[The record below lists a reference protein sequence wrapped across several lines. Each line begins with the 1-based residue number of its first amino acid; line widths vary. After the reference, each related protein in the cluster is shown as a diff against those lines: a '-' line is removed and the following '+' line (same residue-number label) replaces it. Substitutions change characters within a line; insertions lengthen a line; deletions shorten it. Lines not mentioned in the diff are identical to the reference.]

1 MTVRVRLLGRPRSE
15 FTDEAPRP
23 PARGRKSWAV
33 FARIALAQRPLR
45 RCELTAELFSAADDP
60 AAALRWALADLRRM
74 LGRAELLRG
83 DPVSLQ
89 RGHLE
94 VDVWQLDASELG
106 ADEIGGGLL
115 EGVELRD
122 SPGFD
127 TWLMLARVHYAAKG
141 RQQLRTTTLRLLAAG
156 ESASAVTSAE
166 AAVRLEPLDEQAH
179 ELLMRALVADGR
191 GGVAAVHLAA
201 CEGTFAR
208 EGLIVSPALRAAAQD
223 QRLPPPIG
231 VRSEVIATALLRA
244 GQAALDAGAIDG
256 GVETLR
262 RAAADAER
270 ARDPALVADV
280 LYALGSALVHSVR
293 GFDGEGA
300 VVLHRGLR
308 AARAAGRAALT
319 VDILRELA
327 FVDIQAGRHGSA
339 ELALGEALRDVP
351 GTDETGVTAGIL
363 ALRGMN
369 EADQGRHT
377 AAVGL
382 LTSSVRIA
390 DDANRH
396 RQGIWSLGVLARSL
410 MLSGRTA
417 EATVAAEA
425 SIDRSQQLRWNA
437 FLPWPQ
443 AIRAECLQRQ
453 GRWRQARTQ
462 AEHAFALGCE
472 LGDPCWEGMA
482 ARVLSLT
489 AQQSGD
495 TESAWQW
502 ILDARRRS
510 EQVSD
515 RYVWVSAYVALAQ
528 LKLAVYAEPTLVGA
542 LARRLHTDSV
552 RCDLPEFQAW
562 AGVYRTEIGD
572 RTGLTAAVAL
582 ARRVD
587 NPELQE
593 RLDKLTGGTLP
604 AGLAAG
610 WRQPASP

>member
-1 MTVRVRLLGRPRSE
+1 MTVRVRLLGRPRPE

-33 FARIALAQRPLR
+33 FARIALADRPLR
-45 RCELTAELFSAADDP
+45 RSELTAELFTEADDP
-60 AAALRWALADLRRM
+60 AAALRWALADLRRA

-83 DPVSLQ
+83 DSMSLQ
-89 RGHLE
+89 RGQVQ
-94 VDVWQLDASELG
+94 VDVWQLDAGELD
-106 ADEIGGGLL
+106 AAEIGGGLL
-115 EGVELRD
+115 DGVELRD
-122 SPGFD
+122 CPGFD
-127 TWLMLARVHYAAKG
+127 TWLMLARVHYAAKS
-141 RQQLRTTTLRLLAAG
+141 RQQLRTTVLRLLAAG

-166 AAVRLEPLDEQAH
+166 TAVRLEPLDEQAQ
-179 ELLMRALVADGR
+179 ELLMRALVADGQ
-191 GGVAAVHLAA
+191 GGVAAGHLAA
-201 CEGTFAR
+201 CEGMFAR
-208 EGLIVSPALRAAAQD
+208 EGLIMSPALRAAAQD
-223 QRLPPPIG
+223 PRLPPPIG
-231 VRSEVIATALLRA
+231 VRSGVVAVALLQA
-244 GQAALDAGAIDG
+244 GQAALDAGAADG

-270 ARDPALVADV
+270 ARDPALLADV
-280 LYALGSALVHSVR
+280 LHALGSALVHSVR

-308 AARAAGRAALT
+308 AARAAGRAALAA
-319 VDILRELA
+319 DILRELA

-339 ELALGEALRDVP
+339 DLALDEALRDVP
-351 GTDETGVTAGIL
+351 GSDEPGLTAGIL

-390 DDANRH
+390 DNADRH
-396 RQGIWSLGVLARSL
+396 RQGVWSLGVLARSL

-425 SIDRSQQLRWNA
+425 SIDRSQHLRWNA

-443 AIRAECLQRQ
+443 AIRAECLHRQ
-453 GRWRQARTQ
+453 GRWQQARTQ

-489 AQQSGD
+489 AHQSGD

-502 ILDARRRS
+502 IVDARRRS
-510 EQVSD
+510 DRVSD
-515 RYVWVSAYVALAQ
+515 RYVWVSAYVGLAQ
-528 LKLAVYAEPTLVGA
+528 LELAVHTQPTLVGA
-542 LARRLHTDSV
+542 LARRLYTDSV
-552 RCDLPEFQAW
+552 RDDLPEFQAW
-562 AGVYRTEIGD
+562 ASVYRAGIGE
-572 RTGLTAAVAL
+572 RTSLPAAVAV
-582 ARRVD
+582 ARGVD

-593 RLDKLTGGTLP
+593 RLARLTEEP
-604 AGLAAG
+604 
-610 WRQPASP
+610 PEE